1 MDNLIG
7 RLVAGTGAEPMAA
20 DTAGA
25 IIAQLPPKQ
34 GQRGTVQLARS
45 LVQSP
50 SSATSP
56 DA

>member
-34 GQRGTVQLARS
+34 GQMGTVQLARS